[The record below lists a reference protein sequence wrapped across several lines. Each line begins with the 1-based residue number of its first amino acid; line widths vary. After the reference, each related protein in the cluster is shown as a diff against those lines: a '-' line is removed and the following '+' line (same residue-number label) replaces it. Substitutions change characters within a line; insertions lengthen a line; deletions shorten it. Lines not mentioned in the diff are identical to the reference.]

1 MVDAFYGFDANEILD
16 KNHPFLDLEVDPK
29 LAWALRNK
37 EKFPVN
43 INTASKE
50 MLLRIPGVGV
60 TSVNKIL
67 MARKFQKLNLE
78 HLKKMGVAT
87 NRAKYF
93 IEFESQNI
101 FNRLIDEQNF
111 RQIIVNGMKSKWQNP
126 FSEQLSLF

>member
-1 MVDAFYGFDANEILD
+1 
-16 KNHPFLDLEVDPK
+16 
-29 LAWALRNK
+29 
-37 EKFPVN
+37 
-43 INTASKE
+43 
-50 MLLRIPGVGV
+50 
-60 TSVNKIL
+60 
-67 MARKFQKLNLE
+67 
-78 HLKKMGVAT
+78 MGVAT